1 MNDNRSTEPRT
12 EANCPHT
19 YLSCDDCEEGFT
31 RRAIEAEAA
40 AQALSEAQRQASA
53 APLPDEDRNALLWA
67 ADRLMVEYP
76 STANQLR
83 GIALRSSAAPD
94 EGLREALETAL
105 VALEAVARQPDS
117 AAIRVNASSVAY
129 AIRRALPEDQS

>member
-40 AQALSEAQRQASA
+40 AQA
-53 APLPDEDRNALLWA
+53 
-67 ADRLMVEYP
+67 
-76 STANQLR
+76 
-83 GIALRSSAAPD
+83 SAAPD